1 MVLYNRFINPL
12 RKIVCLSRLC
22 FCDDFKWNSVFWSMF
37 RQKTG
42 SFKFYPSEKEIQLK
56 LISKDELGGRCP
68 KEPKPRAMRDRDLW
82 VATTQA
88 PWHCLPVEPRIPLG
102 SEGSKTDQEAQATR
116 SNANIMDWP
125 QLKSCKTQWFLRNPR
140 APLKITSERL
150 LASIISSLTQ

>member
-1 MVLYNRFINPL
+1 
-12 RKIVCLSRLC
+12 
-22 FCDDFKWNSVFWSMF
+22 MF

-88 PWHCLPVEPRIPLG
+88 PWRTAYQWNLEYLWAAKGAKQTKKH
-102 SEGSKTDQEAQATR
+102 KQQEAMQT
-116 SNANIMDWP
+116 
-125 QLKSCKTQWFLRNPR
+125 
-140 APLKITSERL
+140 
-150 LASIISSLTQ
+150 